1 MSSLSKPLKKHV
13 VEFFANYLVTNGL
26 QYDLQSAYREDN
38 HSECAQLLFNLD
50 REELR
55 AMIFRKAFG
64 VVNHQLL
71 LTKWRLHRASY
82 STLSWFTSYA
92 YVERA
97 QTDSLLIGNVQSGI
111 GPSAARIKMSNSSIS
126 CLQSGPKKNCLTI
139 VFPLKLSDNPRENLC
154 GWHLSLKLFLKWN
167 LGFNLNWP
175 KSRCCSKR
183 RQDLVYQDCTV
194 WCPTRID
201 TRIFYFQPL
210 WFWSSKAH

>member
-1 MSSLSKPLKKHV
+1 MVCNTICNRLIVSI
-13 VEFFANYLVTNGL
+13 
-26 QYDLQSAYREDN
+26 N

-111 GPSAARIKMSNSSIS
+111 GPSAARKKMSNSSIS
-126 CLQSGPKKNCLTI
+126 CLQSGPKK
-139 VFPLKLSDNPRENLC
+139 
-154 GWHLSLKLFLKWN
+154 
-167 LGFNLNWP
+167 
-175 KSRCCSKR
+175 
-183 RQDLVYQDCTV
+183 TV
-194 WCPTRID
+194 WRLFCDCACFTLSFSIGGSPETAQPHTIPCSQALSGVISDVKTGLRVHRLLCPSRIPNE
-201 TRIFYFQPL
+201 TAAK
-210 WFWSSKAH
+210 SSNNMGGQRTWAVCCFRGLAEIKRVSL

>member
-82 STLSWFTSYA
+82 STLFWFTSYA

-126 CLQSGPKKNCLTI
+126 CLQSGPKKLFDDC
-139 VFPLKLSDNPRENLC
+139 FPLK
-154 GWHLSLKLFLKWN
+154 
-167 LGFNLNWP
+167 
-175 KSRCCSKR
+175 
-183 RQDLVYQDCTV
+183 TV
-194 WCPTRID
+194 R
-201 TRIFYFQPL
+201 
-210 WFWSSKAH
+210 